1 MPTLTRDEIS
11 RLSAPERLALIGDLC
26 DSLSDAQLPTPS
38 AQRQAL
44 ARRLTSFEQDR
55 AHAVSWEQLK
65 AELAARVV

>member
-11 RLSAPERLALIGDLC
+11 RLSASERLALIGDLW
-26 DSLSDAQLPTPS
+26 DSLSDPQIPTPS
-38 AQRQAL
+38 AQRQE
-44 ARRLTSFEQDR
+44 LTHCLSSFEQDR